1 METTEDAD
9 HLLALLSRA
18 LDQTGEVIGQVKL
31 DQATLPTPCRSW
43 DVRAL
48 VNHVVDEVRQFA
60 SVTKGGERN
69 PSNTDVIGEDWA
81 VAFRAAADDLRE
93 AWQAPGA
100 VDRTTKLPT
109 GEVAATWRMNQQI
122 TEEVIHAWDIAAST
136 DQSIDL
142 DPGLGELALAWGREN
157 LKPQY
162 RGDEADGF
170 TFGPEVPIADDAALY
185 ERVAAMAGRAPLPES

>member
-1 METTEDAD
+1 METTNDAD

-18 LDQTGEVIGQVKL
+18 LDQTGDVIGQVKL
-31 DQATLPTPCRSW
+31 DQATQPTSCRSW
-43 DVRAL
+43 DVRSL
-48 VNHVVDEVRQFA
+48 VNHVVDEVSQFA

-69 PSNTDVIGEDWA
+69 PSNSDVIGEDWA
-81 VAFRAAADDLRE
+81 VAFRAAADDLRD

-100 VDRTTKLPT
+100 QARTTKLPT

-122 TEEVIHAWDIAAST
+122 TEEVIHAWDIAAAT

-142 DPGLGELALAWGREN
+142 DPELGELALAWGREN

-170 TFGPEVPIADDAALY
+170 TFAPEVPIADDAPLY
-185 ERVAAMAGRAPLPES
+185 DRVAAMAGRDPSS